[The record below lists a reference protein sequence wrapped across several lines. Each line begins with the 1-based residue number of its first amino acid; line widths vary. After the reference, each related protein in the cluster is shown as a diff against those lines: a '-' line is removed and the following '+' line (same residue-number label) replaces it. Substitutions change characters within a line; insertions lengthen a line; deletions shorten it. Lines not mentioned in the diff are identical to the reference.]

1 MAKDIGANTILIL
14 WSFGADRVTQVKL
27 TLLAEAVVVR
37 CGPDSHIHIQDT
49 QLKHQ

>member
-1 MAKDIGANTILIL
+1 MAKDIGANTILSL
-14 WSFGADRVTQVKL
+14 WSFGTDRVTQVKL

-37 CGPDSHIHIQDT
+37 CGPDSHIQDT